1 MKKLGADIKGFGLLL
16 MGVIVMLCSCRDELY
31 SIPSSQTEG
40 TRRNLVISL
49 TVQQP
54 GLQSPTSRAPF
65 DTGYEPPFDTGYEL
79 GFTEAECQI
88 HTLTLI
94 MMGIDNNENELPET
108 WQTIEPGEPT
118 NGIYDVEFTLSGIT
132 GTKHFYILANA
143 EQKHINA
150 FWAKDRIFDAGE
162 GQSGHNIVG
171 NLMEINHNENGD
183 GEGSN
188 ILMAGVVTS
197 NDGDRNIVIP
207 TGDGN
212 EGTGEKITIDT
223 SVELVRTVAKVLLT
237 CVPSSEDGD
246 TYVEVIDAKDNAGN
260 TTDNTGWIKMADVNY
275 MLNVLNRKTY
285 LDYRIDP
292 DDKNY
297 LIDPNHAMSEMI
309 SLREEEGGYG
319 ITNLD
324 EYQRNYLFYD
334 TQDMVEML
342 NTSVPTYKGGERCI
356 VRSATRYDAAK
367 MVVDETT
374 NMGNENHYTE
384 GLYCT
389 ENTVYNDMTF
399 DKDADFQSAIR
410 YVTTRVMVG
419 AKYTP
424 KVIWDRGDKPVTYQT
439 EEEAQQILKEVTDYE
454 NPLKPVTYPAGTF
467 WRDSEG
473 NYYSLAGMIT
483 KLQDAPETEFSRYD
497 GGWGYYYTYIDENAQ
512 NGAISKDTQTRWGIK
527 RNHYYILKVDKIIAP
542 GSPFPGNET
551 MRIHSE
557 LVDWVDKGSSEVEI
571 KVPQQSETAQP

>member
-1 MKKLGADIKGFGLLL
+1 MNKIGTDIISFSVLLIGA
-16 MGVIVMLCSCRDELY
+16 IVMLCSCHDDSY
-31 SIPSSQTEG
+31 PVPSSETEG
-40 TRRNLVISL
+40 MRRNLVISL

-65 DTGYEPPFDTGYEL
+65 DTGYEL
-79 GFTEAECQI
+79 GFTEKECQI

-94 MMGIDNNENELPET
+94 MMGVYKGEELFET
-108 WQTIEPGEPT
+108 WQTIEPSEPT
-118 NGIYDVEFTLSGIT
+118 NGIYGVQFTLSGIT

-171 NLMEINHNENGD
+171 KLMEINHNENGD

-188 ILMAGVVTS
+188 ILMAGIVKS
-197 NDGDRNIVIP
+197 NSGDRDIVIP

-212 EGTGEKITIDT
+212 EDTDEKITIDT
-223 SVELVRTVAKVLLT
+223 SADLVRTVAKVLLT
-237 CVPSSEDGD
+237 CMPSKESNNH
-246 TYVEVIDAKDNAGN
+246 VAVIDAKDKDNDNN
-260 TTDNTGWIKMADVNY
+260 TTDNTGWIQLADVNY

-285 LDYRIDP
+285 IDYRTDTDT
-292 DDKNY
+292 DDDAY
-297 LIDPNHAMSEMI
+297 LKDPNYGMSEW
-309 SLREEEGGYG
+309 LEEKVSGDETTYG
-319 ITNLD
+319 IKDLD
-324 EYQRNYLFYD
+324 AYQKEFLFYD

-342 NTSVPTYKGGERCI
+342 NKSIPTYQGGEPCM
-356 VRSATRYDAAK
+356 VRTATLYEDKRIG
-367 MVVDETT
+367 ETNAT
-374 NMGNENHYTE
+374 NPAHYTE

-389 ENTVYNDMTF
+389 ENTVYNDMAF
-399 DKDADFQSAIR
+399 ANEADFQSAIR

-424 KVIWDRGDKPVTYQT
+424 KVIWDEGNAPIQAKT
-439 EEEAQQILKEVTDYE
+439 EDEAKKILQKVTDDE
-454 NPLKPVTYPAGTF
+454 NPLEPVTYPAGTF

-473 NYYSLAGMIT
+473 NYYSLEGMKK
-483 KLQDAPETEFSRYD
+483 KLEKSPKTEFSRYD

-527 RNHYYILKVDKIIAP
+527 RNHYYILKVEKIIAP

-557 LVDWVDKGSSEVEI
+557 LVDWVDKGGSEVEI

>member
-40 TRRNLVISL
+40 TSRNLVISL

-54 GLQSPTSRAPF
+54 GLQSPTPPA
-65 DTGYEPPFDTGYEL
+65 PFDTGYEL
-79 GFTEAECQI
+79 GFTKEECQI

-94 MMGIDNNENELPET
+94 MMGVYNGEELFET
-108 WQTIEPGEPT
+108 WQTIEPSEPT
-118 NGIYDVEFTLSGIT
+118 NGIYDVQFTLSGIT

-171 NLMEINHNENGD
+171 KLMEINHNENGD

-188 ILMAGVVTS
+188 ILMAGIVKSTNS
-197 NDGDRNIVIP
+197 GDRDIVIP

-212 EGTGEKITIDT
+212 EDTDEKITIDT
-223 SVELVRTVAKVLLT
+223 SADLVRTVAKVLLT

-389 ENTVYNDMTF
+389 ENTVYNNMKF

-424 KVIWDRGDKPVTYQT
+424 KVIWDGGEEPITNET
-439 EEEAQQILKEVTDYE
+439 EEDAQGILDEVKDVD
-454 NPLKPVTYPAGTF
+454 NPLEPVTYPAGTF

-473 NYYSLAGMIT
+473 NYYSLAGMKT
-483 KLQDAPETEFSRYD
+483 KLQEAPKTEFSRYD

-527 RNHYYILKVDKIIAP
+527 RNHYYILKVEKIIAP

-557 LVDWVDKGSSEVEI
+557 LVDWIDKGGSEEEI

>member
-40 TRRNLVISL
+40 TSRNLVISL

-54 GLQSPTSRAPF
+54 GLQSPTPPA
-65 DTGYEPPFDTGYEL
+65 PFDTGYEL
-79 GFTEAECQI
+79 GFTEEECQI

-94 MMGIDNNENELPET
+94 MMGVYNGEELFET
-108 WQTIEPGEPT
+108 WQTIEPSEPT
-118 NGIYDVEFTLSGIT
+118 NGIYDVQFTLSGIT

-171 NLMEINHNENGD
+171 KLMEINHNENGD

-188 ILMAGVVTS
+188 ILMAGIVKSTNS
-197 NDGDRNIVIP
+197 GDRDIVIP

-212 EGTGEKITIDT
+212 EDTDEKITIDT
-223 SVELVRTVAKVLLT
+223 SANLVRTVAKILLT
-237 CVPSSEDGD
+237 CVPKSDAETD
-246 TYVEVIDAKDNAGN
+246 YVKVIDRKDAE
-260 TTDNTGWIKMADVNY
+260 TSTDGENTGWIKLAEVNY

-285 LDYRIDP
+285 LDYREDTK
-292 DDKNY
+292 DDGY
-297 LIDPNHAMSEMI
+297 LIDPNYEMSNWIEK
-309 SLREEEGGYG
+309 RTNDNKTTYG
-319 ITNLD
+319 IKDLD
-324 EYQRNYLFYD
+324 AYQKEFLFYD

-342 NTSVPTYKGGERCI
+342 NTSIPTYKGGEPCM
-356 VRSATRYDAAK
+356 VRTATLYNKNRIGK
-367 MVVDETT
+367 
-374 NMGNENHYTE
+374 ENATSRDHYTE

-389 ENTVYNDMTF
+389 ENTVYNNDMTF
-399 DKDADFQSAIR
+399 ANEADFQSAIR
-410 YVTTRVMVG
+410 YVTTRVMIG

-424 KVIWDRGDKPVTYQT
+424 KQIWNGEDAPVQAST
-439 EEEAQQILKEVTDYE
+439 EADAQKILQEVTDDE
-454 NPLKPVTYPAGTF
+454 NPLEPVTYPAGTF
-467 WRDSEG
+467 WRDSDG
-473 NYYSLAGMIT
+473 NYYSLEGMKK
-483 KLQDAPETEFSRYD
+483 KLQKAPETDFSRYD

-557 LVDWVDKGSSEVEI
+557 LVDWIDKGGSEEEI

>member
-1 MKKLGADIKGFGLLL
+1 MNKIGTDIISFSVLLIGA
-16 MGVIVMLCSCRDELY
+16 IVMLCSCHDDSY
-31 SIPSSQTEG
+31 PVPSSETEG
-40 TRRNLVISL
+40 MRRNLVISL
-49 TVQQP
+49 SIQQP
-54 GLQSPTSRAPF
+54 GLQPLTSRN
-65 DTGYEPPFDTGYEL
+65 PFDTGYEL

-108 WQTIEPGEPT
+108 WQTIEPSEPT
-118 NGIYDVEFTLSGIT
+118 NGIYDVQFTLSGIT

-171 NLMEINHNENGD
+171 SLMEINHEKNTD
-183 GEGSN
+183 GAGGN
-188 ILMAGVVTS
+188 IVMAGIVTV
-197 NDGDRNIVIP
+197 NGNKDIVIP
-207 TGDGN
+207 ADDGN
-212 EGTGEKITIDT
+212 TETEESIKIDT
-223 SVELVRTVAKVLLT
+223 LSLVRTVAKILLT
-237 CVPSSEDGD
+237 CVPKSDAETD
-246 TYVEVIDAKDNAGN
+246 YVKVIDRKDAE
-260 TTDNTGWIKMADVNY
+260 TSTDGENTGWIKLAEVNY

-285 LDYRIDP
+285 LDYREDTK
-292 DDKNY
+292 DDGY
-297 LIDPNHAMSEMI
+297 LIDPNYEMSNWIEK
-309 SLREEEGGYG
+309 RTNDNETTYG
-319 ITNLD
+319 IKDLD
-324 EYQRNYLFYD
+324 AYQKEFLFYD

-342 NTSVPTYKGGERCI
+342 NTSIPTYKGGEPCM
-356 VRSATRYDAAK
+356 VRTATLYDK
-367 MVVDETT
+367 
-374 NMGNENHYTE
+374 NRIGKENATSLDHHYTE

-389 ENTVYNDMTF
+389 ENTVYNDMKF
-399 DKDADFQSAIR
+399 ANEADFQSAIR

-424 KVIWDRGDKPVTYQT
+424 KVIWNGGEEPIANET
-439 EEEAQQILKEVTDYE
+439 EEGAQEILKVVTDYE
-454 NPLKPVTYPAGTF
+454 NPLEPVTYPAGTF
-467 WRDSEG
+467 WRDSDG
-473 NYYSLAGMIT
+473 NYYSLAGMKK
-483 KLQDAPETEFSRYD
+483 KLQKDPETDFSRYD

-557 LVDWVDKGSSEVEI
+557 LVDWIDKGGSEVEI

>member
-1 MKKLGADIKGFGLLL
+1 MNKIGTDIISFSVLLIGA
-16 MGVIVMLCSCRDELY
+16 IVMLCSCHDDSY
-31 SIPSSQTEG
+31 PVPSSETEG
-40 TRRNLVISL
+40 MRRNLVISL
-49 TVQQP
+49 SIQQP
-54 GLQSPTSRAPF
+54 GLQSPTSRA
-65 DTGYEPPFDTGYEL
+65 PFDTGYEL

-94 MMGIDNNENELPET
+94 MMGVYNGEELFET
-108 WQTIEPGEPT
+108 WQTIEPSEPT
-118 NGIYDVEFTLSGIT
+118 NGIYDVQFTLSGIT

-143 EQKHINA
+143 EQNHINA

-188 ILMAGVVTS
+188 ILMAGIVKS
-197 NDGDRNIVIP
+197 NSGDRDIVIP

-212 EGTGEKITIDT
+212 EETVEKITIDT
-223 SVELVRTVAKVLLT
+223 PINLVRTVAKILLT
-237 CVPSSEDGD
+237 CVPKSDAETD
-246 TYVEVIDAKDNAGN
+246 YVKVIDAKDAETNPEG
-260 TTDNTGWIKMADVNY
+260 DGENTGWIKLAKVNY

-285 LDYRIDP
+285 LDYREDTK
-292 DDKNY
+292 DDDY
-297 LIDPNHAMSEMI
+297 LIDPNYEMSEII
-309 SLREEEGGYG
+309 SLREEGGYG

-356 VRSATRYDAAK
+356 VRSATQYDADK
-367 MVVDETT
+367 MEVDETT

-424 KVIWDRGDKPVTYQT
+424 KVIWDGGDKPKTAQT
-439 EEEAQQILKEVTDYE
+439 EEEAQEILKEVTDYE
-454 NPLKPVTYPAGTF
+454 NPLEPVTYPAGTF
-467 WRDSEG
+467 WRDSDG
-473 NYYSLAGMIT
+473 NYYSLEGMIT

-527 RNHYYILKVDKIIAP
+527 RNHYYILKVEKIIAP

-557 LVDWVDKGSSEVEI
+557 LVDWVDKGGSEVEI

>member
-31 SIPSSQTEG
+31 SIPSSETEG

-54 GLQSPTSRAPF
+54 GVQSPVSRNPF
-65 DTGYEPPFDTGYEL
+65 KPDEENGEYEL
-79 GFTEAECQI
+79 GFTQAECQI
-88 HTLTLI
+88 NTLTLI
-94 MMGIDNNENELPET
+94 MMGVYNGEELFET
-108 WQTIEPGEPT
+108 WQTIKLDTPVFGS
-118 NGIYDVEFTLSGIT
+118 YDVTFTLSGIT

-162 GQSGHNIVG
+162 GLSGHNIVG
-171 NLMEINHNENGD
+171 SLMDVDHEDD
-183 GEGSN
+183 GKGSN
-188 ILMAGVVTS
+188 IVMAGIVTS
-197 NDGDRNIVIP
+197 NNGDRNIVIP

-212 EGTGEKITIDT
+212 EETVEKITIDT
-223 SVELVRTVAKVLLT
+223 PINLVRTVAKVLLT
-237 CVPSSEDGD
+237 CVPKSDAEE
-246 TYVEVIDAKDNAGN
+246 YVKVIDAKDAKTNPEG
-260 TTDNTGWIKMADVNY
+260 DGENTGWIKFADVNY

-285 LDYRIDP
+285 LNYRIE
-292 DDKNY
+292 DDN
-297 LIDPNHAMSEMI
+297 LIDPNYAMSGLV
-309 SLREEEGGYG
+309 SQREEGGGYG

-324 EYQRNYLFYD
+324 EYQREFLYYD
-334 TQDMVEML
+334 TQAMVEML
-342 NTSVPTYKGGERCI
+342 NKDVQAREEKTPEACTSRIAIKYDENRIGETN
-356 VRSATRYDAAK
+356 ATSH
-367 MVVDETT
+367 
-374 NMGNENHYTE
+374 HYTE

-389 ENTVYNDMTF
+389 ENTVYKDMTF
-399 DKDADFQSAIR
+399 ANEADFQSAIR

-424 KVIWDRGDKPVTYQT
+424 KVIWNGGEEPITNETEEDAQMILQEVRDDKNPLEPVTY
-439 EEEAQQILKEVTDYE
+439 L
-454 NPLKPVTYPAGTF
+454 AGTF

-473 NYYSLAGMIT
+473 NYYSLKGMKE
-483 KLQDAPETEFSRYD
+483 KLEKAPDTDFSRYD
-497 GGWGYYYTYIDENAQ
+497 GGWGYYYTYIDGDA
-512 NGAISKDTQTRWGIK
+512 NGEGTIDYANQTRWGIK

-557 LVDWVDKGSSEVEI
+557 LVDWVDKGGSEVEI

>member
-1 MKKLGADIKGFGLLL
+1 MNKIGTDIISFSVLLIGA
-16 MGVIVMLCSCRDELY
+16 IVMLCSCHDDSY
-31 SIPSSQTEG
+31 PVPSSETEG
-40 TRRNLVISL
+40 MRRNLVISL

-65 DTGYEPPFDTGYEL
+65 DTGYEL
-79 GFTEAECQI
+79 GFTEKECQI

-94 MMGIDNNENELPET
+94 MMGVYNGEELFET
-108 WQTIEPGEPT
+108 WQTIEPSEPT
-118 NGIYDVEFTLSGIT
+118 NGIYDVQFTLSGIT

-188 ILMAGVVTS
+188 ILMAGIVKS
-197 NDGDRNIVIP
+197 NSGDRDIVIP

-212 EGTGEKITIDT
+212 EDTDEKITIDT
-223 SVELVRTVAKVLLT
+223 SADLVRTVAKILLT
-237 CVPSSEDGD
+237 CVPKSDTETDYVKVIDRKDAETSTDGD
-246 TYVEVIDAKDNAGN
+246 GE
-260 TTDNTGWIKMADVNY
+260 NTGWIKLAEVNY

-285 LDYRIDP
+285 IDYRTDT
-292 DDKNY
+292 DGDAY
-297 LIDPNHAMSEMI
+297 LKDPNYGMSEWLEKKV
-309 SLREEEGGYG
+309 SGDETTYG
-319 ITNLD
+319 IIDLD
-324 EYQRNYLFYD
+324 AYQKEFLYYD
-334 TQDMVEML
+334 TQAMVEML
-342 NTSVPTYKGGERCI
+342 NTSIPTYQGGEPCM
-356 VRSATRYDAAK
+356 VRTATLYDK
-367 MVVDETT
+367 
-374 NMGNENHYTE
+374 NRIGKENATSPDDHYTE

-399 DKDADFQSAIR
+399 YKDADFQSAIR

-424 KVIWDRGDKPVTYQT
+424 KVIWNGGEEPITNET
-439 EEEAQQILKEVTDYE
+439 EKDAQEILKVVTDYE
-454 NPLKPVTYPAGTF
+454 NPLEPVTYPAGTF
-467 WRDSEG
+467 WRDSQG
-473 NYYSLAGMIT
+473 NYYSLEGMKK
-483 KLQDAPETEFSRYD
+483 KLEKSPETEFSRYD
-497 GGWGYYYTYIDENAQ
+497 GGWGYYYTYIDENAK

-557 LVDWVDKGSSEVEI
+557 LVDWVDKGGSEVEI

>member
-54 GLQSPTSRAPF
+54 GVQSPVSRNPF
-65 DTGYEPPFDTGYEL
+65 KPDEEKGEYEL
-79 GFTEAECQI
+79 GFTQAERQI
-88 HTLTLI
+88 NTLTLI
-94 MMGIDNNENELPET
+94 MMGVYNGEELFET
-108 WQTIEPGEPT
+108 WQTIELDTPVSGS
-118 NGIYDVEFTLSGIT
+118 YDVTFTLSGIT

-188 ILMAGVVTS
+188 ILMAGIVKSTNS
-197 NDGDRNIVIP
+197 GDRDIVIP

-212 EGTGEKITIDT
+212 EDTDEKITIDT
-223 SVELVRTVAKVLLT
+223 SADLVRTVAKVLLT

-389 ENTVYNDMTF
+389 ENTVYNNMKF

-424 KVIWDRGDKPVTYQT
+424 KVIWDGGEEPITNET
-439 EEEAQQILKEVTDYE
+439 EEDAQGILDEVKDVD
-454 NPLKPVTYPAGTF
+454 NPLEPVTYPAGTF
-467 WRDSEG
+467 WRDSYG
-473 NYYSLAGMIT
+473 NYYSLAGMKK
-483 KLQDAPETEFSRYD
+483 KLKESPETDFSRYD

-527 RNHYYILKVDKIIAP
+527 RNHYYILRVEKIVAP

-557 LVDWVDKGSSEVEI
+557 LVDWVDKGGSEVEI

>member
-40 TRRNLVISL
+40 TSRNLVISL

-54 GLQSPTSRAPF
+54 GLQSPTPPA
-65 DTGYEPPFDTGYEL
+65 PFDTGYEL
-79 GFTEAECQI
+79 GFTEEECQI

-94 MMGIDNNENELPET
+94 MMGVYNGEELFET
-108 WQTIEPGEPT
+108 WQTIEPSEPT
-118 NGIYDVEFTLSGIT
+118 NGIYDVQFTLSGIT

-171 NLMEINHNENGD
+171 NLMEINHNENRD

-188 ILMAGVVTS
+188 ILMAGIVKSTNS
-197 NDGDRNIVIP
+197 GDRDIVIP

-212 EGTGEKITIDT
+212 EDTDEKITIDT
-223 SVELVRTVAKVLLT
+223 SANLVRTVAKVLLT
-237 CVPSSEDGD
+237 CMPSKESNNH
-246 TYVEVIDAKDNAGN
+246 VAVIDAKDKDNDNN
-260 TTDNTGWIKMADVNY
+260 TTDNTGWIQLADVNY

-285 LDYRIDP
+285 LDYREDTK
-292 DDKNY
+292 DDDY
-297 LIDPNHAMSEMI
+297 LIDPNYEMSEII
-309 SLREEEGGYG
+309 SLREEGGYG

-324 EYQRNYLFYD
+324 EYQRNYFFYD

-356 VRSATRYDAAK
+356 VRSATQYDADK
-367 MVVDETT
+367 MEVDETT
-374 NMGNENHYTE
+374 NMGKENHYTE

-399 DKDADFQSAIR
+399 ANEADFQSAIR

-424 KVIWDRGDKPVTYQT
+424 KVIWDGGEEPITNET
-439 EEEAQQILKEVTDYE
+439 EEEAQEILAENTDYE
-454 NPLKPVTYPAGTF
+454 NPLEPVTYPAGTF

-473 NYYSLAGMIT
+473 NYYSLAGMKK
-483 KLQDAPETEFSRYD
+483 KLQEAPETDFSRYD

-557 LVDWVDKGSSEVEI
+557 LVDWIDKGGSEEEI

>member
-1 MKKLGADIKGFGLLL
+1 MNKIGTDIISFSVLLIGA
-16 MGVIVMLCSCRDELY
+16 IVMLCSCHDDSY
-31 SIPSSQTEG
+31 PVPSSETEG
-40 TRRNLVISL
+40 MRRNLVISL

-54 GLQSPTSRAPF
+54 GLQPLTSRN
-65 DTGYEPPFDTGYEL
+65 PFDTGYEL

-94 MMGIDNNENELPET
+94 MMGVYNGEELFET
-108 WQTIEPGEPT
+108 WQTIELDTPVIGS
-118 NGIYDVEFTLSGIT
+118 YDVTFTLSGIT

-171 NLMEINHNENGD
+171 KLMEINHNENGE

-188 ILMAGVVTS
+188 ILMAGIVKS
-197 NDGDRNIVIP
+197 NSGDRDIVIP

-212 EGTGEKITIDT
+212 EETVEKITIDT
-223 SVELVRTVAKVLLT
+223 PINLVRTVAKVLLT
-237 CVPSSEDGD
+237 CMPSKESNNH
-246 TYVEVIDAKDNAGN
+246 VAVIDAKDKDNDNN
-260 TTDNTGWIKMADVNY
+260 TTDNTGWIQLADVNY

-285 LDYRIDP
+285 IDYRTDT
-292 DDKNY
+292 DDDAY
-297 LIDPNHAMSEMI
+297 LKDPNYGMSEW
-309 SLREEEGGYG
+309 LEEKVSGDETTYG
-319 ITNLD
+319 IKDLD
-324 EYQRNYLFYD
+324 AYQKEFLYYD
-334 TQDMVEML
+334 TQAMVEML
-342 NTSVPTYKGGERCI
+342 NTSIPTYKGGEPCM
-356 VRSATRYDAAK
+356 VRTATLYNKNRIGK
-367 MVVDETT
+367 
-374 NMGNENHYTE
+374 ENATSDHYTE

-424 KVIWDRGDKPVTYQT
+424 KVIWDGGDKPKTAQT
-439 EEEAQQILKEVTDYE
+439 EEEAQEILKEVTDYE
-454 NPLKPVTYPAGTF
+454 NPLEPVTYPAGTF
-467 WRDSEG
+467 WRDSDG
-473 NYYSLAGMIT
+473 NYYSLAGMIK
-483 KLQDAPETEFSRYD
+483 KLQDPPETEFSRYD

-512 NGAISKDTQTRWGIK
+512 NGAIKDQTCWGIK

-557 LVDWVDKGSSEVEI
+557 LVDWVDKGGSEVEI

>member
-1 MKKLGADIKGFGLLL
+1 MNKIGTDIISFSVLLIGA
-16 MGVIVMLCSCRDELY
+16 IVMLCSCHDDSY
-31 SIPSSQTEG
+31 PVPSSETEG
-40 TRRNLVISL
+40 MRRNLVISL

-65 DTGYEPPFDTGYEL
+65 DTGYEL
-79 GFTEAECQI
+79 GFTEKECQI

-94 MMGIDNNENELPET
+94 MMGVYNGEELFET
-108 WQTIEPGEPT
+108 WQTIEPSEPT
-118 NGIYDVEFTLSGIT
+118 NGIYDVQFTLSGIT

-171 NLMEINHNENGD
+171 NLMEINHNKN

-188 ILMAGVVTS
+188 ILMAGIVKS
-197 NDGDRNIVIP
+197 NSGDRDIVIP

-212 EGTGEKITIDT
+212 EDTDEKITIDT
-223 SVELVRTVAKVLLT
+223 SANLVRTVAKVLLT
-237 CVPSSEDGD
+237 CMPSKENNNH
-246 TYVEVIDAKDNAGN
+246 VAVIDAKDKDNDNN
-260 TTDNTGWIKMADVNY
+260 TTDNTGWIQLADVNY

-285 LDYRIDP
+285 LDYREDTK
-292 DDKNY
+292 DDDY
-297 LIDPNHAMSEMI
+297 LIDPNYEMSEII
-309 SLREEEGGYG
+309 SLREEGGYG

-342 NTSVPTYKGGERCI
+342 NKSVPTYKGGERCI
-356 VRSATRYDAAK
+356 VRSATKYDADK
-367 MVVDETT
+367 MKVDETT

-389 ENTVYNDMTF
+389 ENTVYKDMTF
-399 DKDADFQSAIR
+399 ANEADFQSAIR

-424 KVIWDRGDKPVTYQT
+424 KVIWDGEEPITNET
-439 EEEAQQILKEVTDYE
+439 EKEAQEILKEVTDYE
-454 NPLKPVTYPAGTF
+454 NPLEPVTYPAGTF

-473 NYYSLAGMIT
+473 NYYSLDGMKK
-483 KLQDAPETEFSRYD
+483 KLEKAPKTEFSRYD

-512 NGAISKDTQTRWGIK
+512 NGAIKQDQTRWGIK
-527 RNHYYILKVDKIIAP
+527 RNHYYILRVEKIVAP

-557 LVDWVDKGSSEVEI
+557 LVDWVDKGGSEEEI

>member
-40 TRRNLVISL
+40 TSRNLVISL

-54 GLQSPTSRAPF
+54 GLQSPTPPA
-65 DTGYEPPFDTGYEL
+65 PFDTGYEL
-79 GFTEAECQI
+79 GFTEEECQI

-94 MMGIDNNENELPET
+94 MMGVYNGEELFET
-108 WQTIEPGEPT
+108 WQTIEPSEPT
-118 NGIYDVEFTLSGIT
+118 NGIYDVQFTLSGIT

-171 NLMEINHNENGD
+171 KLMEINHNENGD

-188 ILMAGVVTS
+188 ILMAGIVKSTNS
-197 NDGDRNIVIP
+197 GDRDIVIP

-212 EGTGEKITIDT
+212 EDTDEKITIDT
-223 SVELVRTVAKVLLT
+223 SADLVRTVAKVLLT

-297 LIDPNHAMSEMI
+297 LIDPNHVMSEMI

-389 ENTVYNDMTF
+389 ENTVYNNMKF

-424 KVIWDRGDKPVTYQT
+424 KVIWDGGEEPITNET
-439 EEEAQQILKEVTDYE
+439 EEDAQGILDEVKDVD
-454 NPLKPVTYPAGTF
+454 NPLEPVTYPAGTF
-467 WRDSEG
+467 WRDSDG
-473 NYYSLAGMIT
+473 NYYSLAGMKK
-483 KLQDAPETEFSRYD
+483 KLKESPETDFSRYD

-527 RNHYYILKVDKIIAP
+527 RNHYYILKVEKIIAP

-557 LVDWVDKGSSEVEI
+557 LVDWIDKGGSEEEI

>member
-79 GFTEAECQI
+79 GFTEKECQI

-188 ILMAGVVTS
+188 ILMAGIVKS
-197 NDGDRNIVIP
+197 NSGDRDIVIP

-212 EGTGEKITIDT
+212 EDTDEKITIDT
-223 SVELVRTVAKVLLT
+223 SADLVRTVAKVLLT
-237 CVPSSEDGD
+237 CMPSKESNNH
-246 TYVEVIDAKDNAGN
+246 VAVIDAKDNDNDNN
-260 TTDNTGWIKMADVNY
+260 TTDNTGWIQLADVNY

-285 LDYRIDP
+285 LDYREDTK
-292 DDKNY
+292 DDDY
-297 LIDPNHAMSEMI
+297 LIDPNYEMSEII
-309 SLREEEGGYG
+309 SLREEGGYG

-324 EYQRNYLFYD
+324 EYQRNYLFYN

-342 NTSVPTYKGGERCI
+342 NTSIPTYKGGEPCM
-356 VRSATRYDAAK
+356 VRTATLYDK
-367 MVVDETT
+367 
-374 NMGNENHYTE
+374 NRIGKENATSPDHYTE

-424 KVIWDRGDKPVTYQT
+424 KVIWDGGEEPITTRT
-439 EEEAQQILKEVTDYE
+439 EEKAQEILAENTDNE
-454 NPLKPVTYPAGTF
+454 NPLEPVTYPAGTF

-473 NYYSLAGMIT
+473 NYYSLAGMKK

-557 LVDWVDKGSSEVEI
+557 LVDWVDKGGSEVEI

>member
-16 MGVIVMLCSCRDELY
+16 MGVIVMLCSCRDEFY
-31 SIPSSQTEG
+31 FVPSSETEG

-54 GLQSPTSRAPF
+54 GVQSPVSRNPF
-65 DTGYEPPFDTGYEL
+65 KPDEEKGEYEL
-79 GFTEAECQI
+79 GFTQAERQI
-88 HTLTLI
+88 NTLTLI
-94 MMGIDNNENELPET
+94 MMGVYNGEELFET
-108 WQTIEPGEPT
+108 WQTIKLDTPVFGS
-118 NGIYDVEFTLSGIT
+118 YDVTFTLSGIT

-188 ILMAGVVTS
+188 IVMAGIVTS
-197 NDGDRNIVIP
+197 NNGDRNIVIP

-212 EGTGEKITIDT
+212 EETVEKITIDT
-223 SVELVRTVAKVLLT
+223 PINLVRTVAKILLT
-237 CVPSSEDGD
+237 CVPKSDAETD
-246 TYVEVIDAKDNAGN
+246 YVKVIDRKDAE
-260 TTDNTGWIKMADVNY
+260 TSTDGENTGWIKLAEVNY

-285 LDYRIDP
+285 LDYREDTK
-292 DDKNY
+292 DDGY
-297 LIDPNHAMSEMI
+297 LIDPNYEMSNWIEK
-309 SLREEEGGYG
+309 RTNDNETTYG
-319 ITNLD
+319 IIDLD
-324 EYQRNYLFYD
+324 AYQKEFLYYD
-334 TQDMVEML
+334 TQAMVEML
-342 NTSVPTYKGGERCI
+342 NTSIPTYQGGEPCI
-356 VRSATRYDAAK
+356 VRTATLYDKNRIGKEYA
-367 MVVDETT
+367 TSH
-374 NMGNENHYTE
+374 HYTE

-399 DKDADFQSAIR
+399 ANEADFQSAIR

-424 KVIWDRGDKPVTYQT
+424 KVIWDEGEEPITNET
-439 EEEAQQILKEVTDYE
+439 EKDAQKILQEVTDDE
-454 NPLKPVTYPAGTF
+454 NPLEPVTYPEGTF
-467 WRDSEG
+467 WRDSQG
-473 NYYSLAGMIT
+473 NYYSLAGMKK
-483 KLQDAPETEFSRYD
+483 KLKKSPETEFSRYD

-527 RNHYYILKVDKIIAP
+527 RNHYYILKVDKIVAP

-557 LVDWVDKGSSEVEI
+557 LVDWVDKGGSEVEI

>member
-1 MKKLGADIKGFGLLL
+1 MNKIGTDIISFSVLLIGA
-16 MGVIVMLCSCRDELY
+16 IVMLCSCHDDSY
-31 SIPSSQTEG
+31 PVPSSETEG
-40 TRRNLVISL
+40 MRRNLVISL

-54 GLQSPTSRAPF
+54 GVQSPTSRAPF
-65 DTGYEPPFDTGYEL
+65 DTGYEL
-79 GFTEAECQI
+79 GFTKKECQI

-94 MMGIDNNENELPET
+94 MMGVYNGEELFET
-108 WQTIEPGEPT
+108 WQTIELDTPVFGSYYVT
-118 NGIYDVEFTLSGIT
+118 FTLSGIT

-162 GQSGHNIVG
+162 GLSGHNIVG
-171 NLMEINHNENGD
+171 SLMDVDHEDD
-183 GEGSN
+183 GKGSN
-188 ILMAGVVTS
+188 IVMAGIVKS
-197 NDGDRNIVIP
+197 NSGDRDIVIP

-212 EGTGEKITIDT
+212 EETVEKITIDT
-223 SVELVRTVAKVLLT
+223 PIKLVRTVAKILLT
-237 CVPSSEDGD
+237 CVPKSDAETD
-246 TYVEVIDAKDNAGN
+246 YVKVIDRKDAE
-260 TTDNTGWIKMADVNY
+260 TSTDGENTGWIKLAEVNY

-285 LDYRIDP
+285 LDYREDTK
-292 DDKNY
+292 DDGY
-297 LIDPNHAMSEMI
+297 LIDPNYEMSNWIEK
-309 SLREEEGGYG
+309 RTNDNETTYG
-319 ITNLD
+319 IKDLD
-324 EYQRNYLFYD
+324 AYQKEFLYYD
-334 TQDMVEML
+334 TQAMVEML
-342 NTSVPTYKGGERCI
+342 NKSIPTQEGEPCMVRTATLYDKNRIGKENATSH
-356 VRSATRYDAAK
+356 
-367 MVVDETT
+367 
-374 NMGNENHYTE
+374 HYTE

-389 ENTVYNDMTF
+389 ENTVYNDMKF

-424 KVIWDRGDKPVTYQT
+424 KVIWDGGEEPITNET
-439 EEEAQQILKEVTDYE
+439 EEEAQQILKEETDVE
-454 NPLKPVTYPAGTF
+454 NPLEPITYPAGTF
-467 WRDSEG
+467 WRDSQG
-473 NYYSLAGMIT
+473 NYYSLAGMKK
-483 KLQDAPETEFSRYD
+483 KLKESPETDFSRYD

-557 LVDWVDKGSSEVEI
+557 LVDWVDKGGSEVEI

>member
-65 DTGYEPPFDTGYEL
+65 DTGYEL
-79 GFTEAECQI
+79 GFTKKECQI

-94 MMGIDNNENELPET
+94 MMGVYNGEELFET
-108 WQTIEPGEPT
+108 WQTIKLDTPVFRS
-118 NGIYDVEFTLSGIT
+118 YDVTFTLSGIT

-171 NLMEINHNENGD
+171 SLMDVDHEDD
-183 GEGSN
+183 GKGSN
-188 ILMAGVVTS
+188 IVMAGIVTS
-197 NDGDRNIVIP
+197 NNGDRNIVIP

-212 EGTGEKITIDT
+212 EETVEKITIDT
-223 SVELVRTVAKVLLT
+223 PINLVRTVAKILLT
-237 CVPSSEDGD
+237 CVPKSDAETDYVKVIDRKDAETSTDGD
-246 TYVEVIDAKDNAGN
+246 GE
-260 TTDNTGWIKMADVNY
+260 NTGWIKLAEVNY

-285 LDYRIDP
+285 LDYREDTK
-292 DDKNY
+292 DDGY
-297 LIDPNHAMSEMI
+297 LIDPNYEMSNWIEK
-309 SLREEEGGYG
+309 RTNDNETTYG
-319 ITNLD
+319 IKDLD
-324 EYQRNYLFYD
+324 AYQKEFLFYD

-342 NTSVPTYKGGERCI
+342 NTSIPTYKGGEPCM
-356 VRSATRYDAAK
+356 VRTATLYDKNRIGKENA
-367 MVVDETT
+367 TI
-374 NMGNENHYTE
+374 NHYTE

-399 DKDADFQSAIR
+399 ANEADFQSAIR

-424 KVIWDRGDKPVTYQT
+424 KVIWDGGDKPVTYQT
-439 EEEAQQILKEVTDYE
+439 EEEAQQILNYE
-454 NPLKPVTYPAGTF
+454 NPLEPVIYPAGTF
-467 WRDSEG
+467 WRDSDG
-473 NYYSLAGMIT
+473 NYYSLAGMIK

-497 GGWGYYYTYIDENAQ
+497 GGWGYYYTYIDEKAQ
-512 NGAISKDTQTRWGIK
+512 NGAISKDQTRWGIK
-527 RNHYYILKVDKIIAP
+527 RNHYYILRVEKIVAP

-557 LVDWVDKGSSEVEI
+557 LVDWVDKGGSEVEI

>member
-65 DTGYEPPFDTGYEL
+65 DTGYEL
-79 GFTEAECQI
+79 GFTEEECQI
-88 HTLTLI
+88 HTLTLT
-94 MMGIDNNENELPET
+94 MMGVYNGEELFET

-171 NLMEINHNENGD
+171 NLMEINHDEDGD

-188 ILMAGVVTS
+188 ILMAGIVKS
-197 NDGDRNIVIP
+197 NSGDRDIVIP

-212 EGTGEKITIDT
+212 EDTDEKITIDT
-223 SVELVRTVAKVLLT
+223 SADLVRTVAKVLLT
-237 CVPSSEDGD
+237 CMPSKESNNH
-246 TYVEVIDAKDNAGN
+246 VAVIDAKDKDNDNN
-260 TTDNTGWIKMADVNY
+260 TTDNTGWIQLADVNY

-285 LDYRIDP
+285 LDYREDTK
-292 DDKNY
+292 DDDY
-297 LIDPNHAMSEMI
+297 LIDPNYEMSEII
-309 SLREEEGGYG
+309 SLREEGGYG

-410 YVTTRVMVG
+410 YVTTRVMIG

-424 KVIWDRGDKPVTYQT
+424 KVIWDEDDKPVTYQT
-439 EEEAQQILKEVTDYE
+439 EEEAQQILKEVTDDE
-454 NPLKPVTYPAGTF
+454 NPLEPVTYPAGTF

-473 NYYSLAGMIT
+473 NYYSLEGMKK
-483 KLQDAPETEFSRYD
+483 KLKKSPETEFSRYD

-527 RNHYYILKVDKIIAP
+527 RNHYYILRVEKIVAP
-542 GSPFPGNET
+542 GSPFPGNQT

-557 LVDWVDKGSSEVEI
+557 LVDWVNKGGSEVEI

>member
-1 MKKLGADIKGFGLLL
+1 MNKIGTDIISFSVLLIGA
-16 MGVIVMLCSCRDELY
+16 IVMLCSCHDDSY
-31 SIPSSQTEG
+31 PVPSSETEG
-40 TRRNLVISL
+40 MRRNLVISL

-65 DTGYEPPFDTGYEL
+65 DTGYEL
-79 GFTEAECQI
+79 GFTEKECQI

-94 MMGIDNNENELPET
+94 MMGVYNGEELFET
-108 WQTIEPGEPT
+108 WQTIEPSEPT
-118 NGIYDVEFTLSGIT
+118 NGIYDVQFTLSGIT

-143 EQKHINA
+143 EQEHINA

-171 NLMEINHNENGD
+171 SLMEINHEKNTD
-183 GEGSN
+183 GAGGN
-188 ILMAGVVTS
+188 IVMAGIVTV
-197 NDGDRNIVIP
+197 NGNKDIVIP
-207 TGDGN
+207 ADDGN
-212 EGTGEKITIDT
+212 TETEESIKIDT
-223 SVELVRTVAKVLLT
+223 LSLVRTVAKVLLT
-237 CVPSSEDGD
+237 CVPSPENND
-246 TYVEVIDAKDNAGN
+246 YVAVIDSKDNADN
-260 TTDNTGWIKMADVNY
+260 TTGNTGWIRLADVNY

-285 LDYRIDP
+285 IDYRTDT
-292 DDKNY
+292 DDAAY
-297 LIDPNHAMSEMI
+297 LKDPNYGMSEW
-309 SLREEEGGYG
+309 LEEKVSGDETTYG
-319 ITNLD
+319 IKDLD
-324 EYQRNYLFYD
+324 AYQKEFLYYD
-334 TQDMVEML
+334 TQAMVEML
-342 NTSVPTYKGGERCI
+342 NTSIPTYQGGEPCM
-356 VRSATRYDAAK
+356 VRTATLYEDKRIG
-367 MVVDETT
+367 ETNAT
-374 NMGNENHYTE
+374 INHYTE

-399 DKDADFQSAIR
+399 PNEADFQSAIR

-424 KVIWDRGDKPVTYQT
+424 KVIWNGGDKPKTAQT
-439 EEEAQQILKEVTDYE
+439 EKEAQGILDGVEGVD
-454 NPLKPVTYPAGTF
+454 NPLEPVTYPAGTF
-467 WRDSEG
+467 WRDSDG
-473 NYYSLAGMIT
+473 NYYSLAGMKE
-483 KLQDAPETEFSRYD
+483 KLKESPETDFSRYD

-527 RNHYYILKVDKIIAP
+527 RNHYYILKVEKIIAP

>member
-1 MKKLGADIKGFGLLL
+1 MNKIGTDIISFSVLLIGA
-16 MGVIVMLCSCRDELY
+16 IVMLCSCHDDSY
-31 SIPSSQTEG
+31 PVPSSETEG
-40 TRRNLVISL
+40 MRRNLVISL

-65 DTGYEPPFDTGYEL
+65 DTGYEL
-79 GFTEAECQI
+79 GFTEEECQI

-94 MMGIDNNENELPET
+94 MMGVYNGEELFET
-108 WQTIEPGEPT
+108 WQTIEPSEPT
-118 NGIYDVEFTLSGIT
+118 NGIYDVQFTLSGIT

-162 GQSGHNIVG
+162 GLSGHNIVG
-171 NLMEINHNENGD
+171 SLMDVDHEDD
-183 GEGSN
+183 GKGSN
-188 ILMAGVVTS
+188 IVMAGIVTS
-197 NDGDRNIVIP
+197 NNGDRNIVIP

-212 EGTGEKITIDT
+212 EETVEKITIDT
-223 SVELVRTVAKVLLT
+223 PINLVRTVAKILLT
-237 CVPSSEDGD
+237 CVPKSDAETD
-246 TYVEVIDAKDNAGN
+246 YVKVIDRKDAETNPEG
-260 TTDNTGWIKMADVNY
+260 DGENTGWIKFADVNY

-285 LDYRIDP
+285 LDYREDTK
-292 DDKNY
+292 DDDY
-297 LIDPNHAMSEMI
+297 LIDPNYAMGELI
-309 SLREEEGGYG
+309 SLREEGGGYG
-319 ITNLD
+319 ITDL
-324 EYQRNYLFYD
+324 EAYQREFLFYD

-342 NTSVPTYKGGERCI
+342 NKSVPTYKGGERCI
-356 VRSATRYDAAK
+356 VRSATQYDADK
-367 MVVDETT
+367 MEVDETT

-424 KVIWDRGDKPVTYQT
+424 KVIWDGGEEPITNET
-439 EEEAQQILKEVTDYE
+439 EEEAQEILKGVTDYE
-454 NPLKPVTYPAGTF
+454 NPLEPVTYPSGTF
-467 WRDSEG
+467 WRDSDG
-473 NYYSLAGMIT
+473 NYYSLAGMIK

-557 LVDWVDKGSSEVEI
+557 LVDWVNKGGSEVEI